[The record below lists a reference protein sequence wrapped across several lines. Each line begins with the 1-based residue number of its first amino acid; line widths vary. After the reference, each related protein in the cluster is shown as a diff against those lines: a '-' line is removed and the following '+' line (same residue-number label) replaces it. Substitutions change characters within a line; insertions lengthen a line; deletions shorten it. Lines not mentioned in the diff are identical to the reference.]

1 MLAGT
6 VYPLLAELLEEW
18 RLRPVP
24 ELLALIG
31 CLPQVSTAPVQGDT
45 VTIEVAVRWADS
57 RQKSLTIEAV
67 GYGPGHWHTQ
77 RFAERVSISLPQEPG
92 SADL

>member
-31 CLPQVSTAPVQGDT
+31 RPPQASTALVQGDA
-45 VTIEVAVRWADS
+45 VIIEVAVRWTDS
-57 RQKSLTIEAV
+57 RRRSLTIEAV
-67 GYGPGHWHTQ
+67 GYGPSHWRTQ
-77 RFAERVSISLPQEPG
+77 RFEERVGISLPREPG